1 MTAMPRSQTPLTATT
16 DTAISL
22 TIQGAMIC
30 TQLWRELKFLNHS
43 RLNCIKDK
51 IEAFWLL
58 NANCTV
64 GPICQTYKVI
74 FYNNTCFACSYLQL
88 LLAWNY
94 YVSIHYPL
102 LQEYPTNWV
111 ESSINALYF
120 ELLQWKGSKLIFLND
135 LRGQWPRTFHSTNSF
150 FQVSSRELQQ
160 TSLLQSPRDHN
171 ISNVLKR
178 PAIWVHM
185 V

>member
-1 MTAMPRSQTPLTATT
+1 MCGGSTPSLSLSLHTRLDTCSAAVMMTAMPRSQTPLTATT

-30 TQLWRELKFLNHS
+30 TQLWRELNFLNHS

-88 LLAWNY
+88 LLAWND

-102 LQEYPTNWV
+102 LQEFPTNLV
-111 ESSINALYF
+111 ESSINAFYF
-120 ELLQWKGSKLIFLND
+120 ELFTMEMIKIN
-135 LRGQWPRTFHSTNSF
+135 F
-150 FQVSSRELQQ
+150 F
-160 TSLLQSPRDHN
+160 
-171 ISNVLKR
+171 
-178 PAIWVHM
+178 
-185 V
+185 